1 MKNETLEN
9 IYLTYYHEVYLYTL
23 SLCGNVH
30 MAEDLTSETFYKAL
44 LSLEGQRQNVK
55 FWLFKVSRNLFYD
68 RLRKDARLLPELA
81 DEPPLSGSSDI
92 VWEQMLKGEEA
103 RELYR
108 AVLGLPP

>member
-68 RLRKDARLLPELA
+68 RLGTDGAAAFERVFRHRLGADAER
-81 DEPPLSGSSDI
+81 
-92 VWEQMLKGEEA
+92 
-103 RELYR
+103 
-108 AVLGLPP
+108 

>member
-55 FWLFKVSRNLFYD
+55 FWLFKVSRNLFYG
-68 RLRKDARLLPELA
+68 RLTAQVLDGRQIMWLPAMLSIFSTENTHWRK
-81 DEPPLSGSSDI
+81 
-92 VWEQMLKGEEA
+92 
-103 RELYR
+103 
-108 AVLGLPP
+108 